1 MAEISI
7 TQSAAQQLQLT
18 PQAVA
23 PTVNSGNASELGR
36 NDQVVNVPPRVSE
49 EGNGQAQ
56 QGGTRQDETL
66 GTARED
72 NEQASA
78 NIVLNRENEGQN
90 NVVIR
95 LRYSVAEEQVYLE
108 IVDLDTYAT
117 IGRVPRE
124 RVQVPTADVVP
135 ARADR
140 ETDAEVFARS
150 RAPQAPVA
158 DINATL
164 ERFFERQ

>member
-7 TQSAAQQLQLT
+7 TQGAVQQPQLT

-23 PTVNSGNASELGR
+23 PTVDSGNVAELGR

-49 EGNGQAQ
+49 EGNGQTQ
-56 QGGTRQDETL
+56 QGVRQEELL
-66 GTARED
+66 GAPRED

-78 NIVLNRENEGQN
+78 NIVLNRESEEQS
-90 NVVIR
+90 VVIR

-108 IVDLDTYAT
+108 IVDLDTNAT

-124 RVQVPTADVVP
+124 RVQVPTAEVVPTSTDSETDVV
-135 ARADR
+135 A
-140 ETDAEVFARS
+140 FAQGGS
-150 RAPQAPVA
+150 PQFPIT

-164 ERFFERQ
+164 EQFFEQQ

>member
-1 MAEISI
+1 MAEISN
-7 TQSAAQQLQLT
+7 TQGAAQQLQLT

-23 PTVNSGNASELGR
+23 PTVNSGNASELAR
-36 NDQVVNVPPRVSE
+36 NDQVVNVPPQISGD
-49 EGNGQAQ
+49 GNGQAE
-56 QGGTRQDETL
+56 QGARQDEAL
-66 GTARED
+66 GTPRED

-78 NIVLNRENEGQN
+78 NIVLNRENERGN

-124 RVQVPTADVVP
+124 RVRVPTADVVP
-135 ARADR
+135 ASADS

-164 ERFFERQ
+164 ERFFEQQ